1 MLIRMWKTVLTY
13 CWWEDELISLL
24 EKKFLIYEVKC
35 KTLDLAN
42 PVSDISPKELRQVH
56 QDMCENTYCEN
67 VNTYTHK

>member
-42 PVSDISPKELRQVH
+42 PVSDISPKELKVH